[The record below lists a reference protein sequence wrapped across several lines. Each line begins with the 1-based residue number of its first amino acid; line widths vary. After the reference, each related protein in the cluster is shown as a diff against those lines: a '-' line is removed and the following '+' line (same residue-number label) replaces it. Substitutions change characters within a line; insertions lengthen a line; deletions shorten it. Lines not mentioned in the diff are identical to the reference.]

1 MNIRDMRIG
10 LRLGL
15 GFGMILLVAAV
26 MLIGTLVA
34 NGTSRTALMT
44 TLQRASAQQD
54 LAEDMRRSL
63 LASSVSVRN
72 MGLQTKVDAVQKDE
86 AEAKRHRTAYLAA
99 KTKLESDGL
108 GDKERELF
116 ARLADIDRQMDAQ
129 FKEAVDLA
137 AQFNTEQAG
146 AIITGKIDPLL
157 TKALEELASFV
168 TLQKQRAGEA
178 TEQANAANQTTVY
191 VIGGLGVFVLCFA
204 GVMAWSLTTSI
215 TRPLTVAL
223 EATSRVAQGDLMTDI
238 PQGRADS
245 REETQRLLAGLLE
258 MRNGLARMVN
268 EVRTGADN
276 ISTGANEIASGNA
289 DLSQRTETQAS
300 NLQQTAASMEQL
312 SATVKNNAETARAA
326 NQMATSAS
334 SAATN
339 GGVVVGQVV
348 ATMEE
353 ITTASRKIADII
365 GVIDG
370 IAFQTNILALNAAV
384 EAARA
389 GEQGRG
395 FAVVASEV
403 RSLAGRS
410 AEAAKEIKALIGA
423 SVEKIETGSRLVG
436 AAGDSMN
443 DIVAQVKR
451 VADLI
456 GEISAS
462 AHEQTSGIQQINQA
476 IVQLDNVTQQNAA
489 LVEEAAAA
497 AASLNHQAGHMVEVV
512 STFKLEAG
520 SASRPIGI
528 AHTAPAKKAPP
539 APPRLAA
546 QKPAPALGKPA
557 PAAAP
562 KLAAKPAAKPST
574 KPTAPQPAAPRKL
587 AAPVAKAAKP
597 ATSADDGDWETF

>member
-1 MNIRDMRIG
+1 MHMRDIRIG

-15 GFGMILLVAAV
+15 GFGVILLAAAL
-26 MLIGTLVA
+26 MLIGSQVS
-34 NGTSRTALMT
+34 NGVSRASLMS
-44 TLQRASAQQD
+44 TLQRASVQQD
-54 LAEDMRRSL
+54 LAEEMRRSL

-72 MGLQTKVDAVQKDE
+72 MGMQTQVEAVQRDE
-86 AEAKRHRTAYLAA
+86 VEAKRHRAAYLAA
-99 KTKLESDGL
+99 KAKLESNGL
-108 GDKERELF
+108 GEKEREQF
-116 ARLADIDRQMDAQ
+116 ARLADIDRQMESQ
-129 FKEAVDLA
+129 FKDAVDLA
-137 AQFNTEQAG
+137 SQFNTEQAG

-157 TKALEELASFV
+157 TKALEELAAFIAV
-168 TLQKQRAGEA
+168 QKQRAGQA
-178 TEQANAANQTTVY
+178 TEQSNAANQMTVN
-191 VIGGLGVFVLCFA
+191 VIGGVGVLVLCLSA
-204 GVMAWSLTTSI
+204 LMAWALTNSI
-215 TRPLTVAL
+215 TQPLKVAL
-223 EATSRVAQGDLMTDI
+223 EATSRVAKGDLVSDI
-238 PQGRADS
+238 QLVRHS
-245 REETQRLLAGLLE
+245 TREETQLLLAGLLE
-258 MRNGLARMVN
+258 MRNGLARMVS

-300 NLQQTAASMEQL
+300 NLQETAASMEQL
-312 SATVKNNAETARAA
+312 SATVKNNAETARQA
-326 NQMATSAS
+326 NQMASSAS
-334 SAATN
+334 AAATK

-365 GVIDG
+365 SVIDG

-410 AEAAKEIKALIGA
+410 AEAAKEIKGLIGA
-423 SVEKIETGSRLVG
+423 SVEKIEAGSRLAG

-462 AHEQTSGIQQINQA
+462 AHEQTGGIQQINQA

-489 LVEEAAAA
+489 LVEQAAAA
-497 AASLNHQAGHMVEVV
+497 ADSLNQQAVRMVEVV
-512 STFKLEAG
+512 SIFKLEGGNSRQLAMVPR
-520 SASRPIGI
+520 SAPLRKSE
-528 AHTAPAKKAPP
+528 PA
-539 APPRLAA
+539 RLAS
-546 QKPAPALGKPA
+546 QKPAPALARPT

-562 KLAAKPAAKPST
+562 RIAAKPVP
-574 KPTAPQPAAPRKL
+574 KL
-587 AAPVAKAAKP
+587 ASKPMVKPQLSAPKKLTTTVAKAP
-597 ATSADDGDWETF
+597 ATNDGDWETF

>member
-1 MNIRDMRIG
+1 MNFRDIRIG

-15 GFGMILLVAAV
+15 GFGTILLVAAV
-26 MLIGTLVA
+26 MLVGTLVS
-34 NGTSRTALMT
+34 NGSSRASLMT
-44 TLQRASAQQD
+44 TLQHASARQD
-54 LAEDMRRSL
+54 LADEMRRSL

-72 MGLQTKVDAVQKDE
+72 MGLQTQVDAVQKDE
-86 AEAKRHRTAYLAA
+86 AEAKRHRAAYLAA
-99 KTKLESDGL
+99 KAKLESDGL

-129 FKEAVDLA
+129 FKDAVDLA

-157 TKALEELASFV
+157 TKAMEELATFV
-168 TLQKQRAGEA
+168 SVQKQRAGEA
-178 TEQANAANQTTVY
+178 TDQANAANQTTVY
-191 VIGGLGVFVLCFA
+191 VIGGLGFCILCFA
-204 GVMAWSLTTSI
+204 AFMAWGLTTSI
-215 TRPLTVAL
+215 TQPLRVAL
-223 EATSRVAQGDLMTDI
+223 DATSRVAQGDLVTDI
-238 PQGRADS
+238 PQGRPNS
-245 REETQRLLAGLLE
+245 REETQLLLAGLLE
-258 MRNGLARMVN
+258 MRNGLSRMVS

-276 ISTGANEIASGNA
+276 ISTGANEIAAGNS

-300 NLQQTAASMEQL
+300 NLQQTAASMEEL
-312 SATVKNNAETARAA
+312 SSTVKNNADTARQA
-326 NQMATSAS
+326 NQMASSAS
-334 SAATN
+334 SAASN

-353 ITTASRKIADII
+353 ITQASRKIADII

-410 AEAAKEIKALIGA
+410 AEAAKEIKSLIGA

-462 AHEQTSGIQQINQA
+462 AHEQTSGIEQINQA

-489 LVEEAAAA
+489 LVEQAAAA
-497 AASLNHQAGHMVEVV
+497 ADSLNQQAANMVQVV
-512 STFKLEAG
+512 SIFKLEGGHPARHG
-520 SASRPIGI
+520 AL
-528 AHTAPAKKAPP
+528 AHAAPVRTAPALRPPLQPKP
-539 APPRLAA
+539 APVRLAA
-546 QKPAPALGKPA
+546 GGKPVPRPAVAARPAPK
-557 PAAAP
+557 
-562 KLAAKPAAKPST
+562 
-574 KPTAPQPAAPRKL
+574 KL
-587 AAPVAKAAKP
+587 AAPK
-597 ATSADDGDWETF
+597 ATSAAGDGDDWETF